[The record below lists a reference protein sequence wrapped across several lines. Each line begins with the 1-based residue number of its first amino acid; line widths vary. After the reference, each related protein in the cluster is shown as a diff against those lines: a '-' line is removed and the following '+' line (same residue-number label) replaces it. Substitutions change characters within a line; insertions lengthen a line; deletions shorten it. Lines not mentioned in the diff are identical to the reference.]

1 MNHNWLWILVG
12 GVFETGW
19 ATGMK
24 MSDSFTNIPWT
35 IATLILIV
43 CSVHFLN
50 KGLKAG
56 LPMGP
61 CYAVWVGI
69 GAVGSIIV
77 GLVVFNEMLNIIG
90 WIFLVVI
97 IVGIL
102 GLNLVTEGEV
112 PSIDDDG
119 TTK

>member
-24 MSDSFTNIPWT
+24 MSESFTNIPWT
-35 IATLILIV
+35 IITLILIE

-77 GLVVFNEMLNIIG
+77 GLVVFNEMLNILG
-90 WIFLVVI
+90 WAFLVVI
-97 IVGIL
+97 IIGIL
-102 GLNLVTEGEV
+102 GLNLVTEGES
-112 PSIDDDG
+112 PEPEDD
-119 TTK
+119 KRE